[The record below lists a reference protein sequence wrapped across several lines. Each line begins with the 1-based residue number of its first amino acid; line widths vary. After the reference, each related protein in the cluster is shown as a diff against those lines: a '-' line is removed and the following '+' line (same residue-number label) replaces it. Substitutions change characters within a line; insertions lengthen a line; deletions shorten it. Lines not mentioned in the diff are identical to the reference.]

1 MPDDDN
7 SPDWKGY
14 GVDQAVTEQWVRTRF
29 GDKVFESIEERTAR
43 ICEEANELHQ
53 AEARDK
59 VKARAVAHAIV
70 DRVFDKASGVVEQEV
85 GGVIV
90 TTLAY
95 CAAKGMRLDVLAGKE
110 IARVMQDD
118 PKKFK
123 DKQAAKADLGIAM
136 RPE

>member
-1 MPDDDN
+1 MMTTARI
-7 SPDWKGY
+7 GR
-14 GVDQAVTEQWVRTRF
+14 VTESIKRSPSNGCEPASATRYS
-29 GDKVFESIEERTAR
+29 KSIEERTAR

-70 DRVFDKASGVVEQEV
+70 DRVFDKASGAVEQEV

-118 PKKFK
+118 PKKFR